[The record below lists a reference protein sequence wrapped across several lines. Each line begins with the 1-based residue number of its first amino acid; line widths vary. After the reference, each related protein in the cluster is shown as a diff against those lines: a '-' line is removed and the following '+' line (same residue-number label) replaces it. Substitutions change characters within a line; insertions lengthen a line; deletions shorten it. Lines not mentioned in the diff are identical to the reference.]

1 MDVLEKDDPP
11 SDYDAHPGT
20 LTLDANALRYTRAD
34 TLVLEIPR
42 SAVTVLHYGGIHRQ
56 QVNPWL
62 DVHYDVGNG
71 RRGASFVDSTPLRYE
86 GAATYNRLFNELEK
100 SIPNR

>member
-1 MDVLEKDDPP
+1 M
-11 SDYDAHPGT
+11 
-20 LTLDANALRYTRAD
+20 TLDATSLRYTRAD

-71 RRGASFVDSTPLRYE
+71 RRGASFVDSSPLRFE
-86 GAATYNRLFNELEK
+86 GTATYNRLFDELEK
-100 SIPNR
+100 TNPNR